1 MHGDKFAV
9 GIEFVCWM
17 CWRVWLLHSACTDG
31 VKKSDDGGLSCQC
44 GNRENVTC
52 TIIMIGPFVFIT
64 IYVLSLSSQLLIWCY
79 CT

>member
-52 TIIMIGPFVFIT
+52 TII
-64 IYVLSLSSQLLIWCY
+64 
-79 CT
+79 